1 MSTEKTEKND
11 REVSLTRRTLIKTA
25 AWTVPVILTVGL
37 PSGNV
42 FAQGSNGPDLPNDLP
57 NDRRS

>member
-37 PSGNV
+37 PPGNV
-42 FAQGSNGPDLPNDLP
+42 FAQASPTIDTPGR
-57 NDRRS
+57 RRS

>member
-1 MSTEKTEKND
+1 MSTEKND

-37 PSGNV
+37 PPGNV
-42 FAQGSNGPDLPNDLP
+42 FAQASPTIEDTPGI
-57 NDRRS
+57 RRS